1 MPATVPSPNKT
12 PLICPAC
19 TGQMVLISIAPNCKG
34 VVYGYLCS
42 NDGGR
47 LNWQPPNARAERPV
61 VATMD
66 DQRERAI
73 RETWL
78 HLGQVLWNSRTHGAG
93 APLKVAG
100 CEYRLERRKIDG
112 REQPCIVCEDIVI

>member
-1 MPATVPSPNKT
+1 
-12 PLICPAC
+12 
-19 TGQMVLISIAPNCKG
+19 MVLTSIAPNCKG
-34 VVYGYLCS
+34 VVYGYLCR

-47 LNWQPPNARAERPV
+47 LVGSHRMLNAERLIV
-61 VATMD
+61 FTMD
-66 DQRERAI
+66 ERRERAI

-78 HLGQVLWNSRTHGAG
+78 HLGQTLWNYRTHGAG
-93 APLKVAG
+93 ASLKVAG